1 MERKEFYNEIKKL
14 ILQVEI
20 LLDEDIE
27 FDNWDED
34 RVVKSD
40 TEKLQYV
47 LYILKDII

>member
-27 FDNWDED
+27 FENWDRD
-34 RVVKSD
+34 RVIKSD
-40 TEKLQYV
+40 KEKLQYV
-47 LYILKDII
+47 LHILKDII